1 MKGREIKLNKGVLR
15 ISDDFENMV
24 KGLKDVNIGFKVL
37 VRDVGIFKV
46 EVVDLKI
53 EAFKKEIGKMNDRE
67 VQNKLDNVIIDK
79 INVGVKIEF

>member
-37 VRDVGIFKV
+37 VWDVGIFKV

-67 VQNKLDNVIIDK
+67 V
-79 INVGVKIEF
+79 